1 VPNLPIPPLLRAMR
15 PQQWVKNLFVLA
27 PIVFAHRLGDRALVG
42 RALLLLAAFCAGA
55 SAIYLWNDVRD
66 RQADRHHPLK
76 QKRPIASGAVSVTLA
91 TTVAVVLAAAALG
104 AGAALGRAVMALV
117 LAFLLLNALYTAWLK
132 HVVILDVMVI
142 AVGYLLRVEA
152 GAAAVHVAVS
162 SWLLLCTLFVA
173 VFLGFSKRRH
183 ELLLLAD
190 RAADQRR
197 VLSHYSPTFLDQMI
211 SVVTASTVIC
221 YALYAMADESVAKHG
236 RGLVYSV
243 PFVLFGVFRYL
254 YLCYQRPGHANPTE
268 DVLTDP
274 PFLVNFALWA
284 LLVLAVLYVL

>member
-1 VPNLPIPPLLRAMR
+1 MEKIRMPPLLRAMR

-27 PIVFAHRLGDRALVG
+27 PVVFAHRLGDPALVG
-42 RALLLLAAFCAGA
+42 RALLALAAFCAGA
-55 SAIYLWNDVRD
+55 SAIYLANDVRD
-66 RQADRHHPLK
+66 READRHHPLK
-76 QKRPIASGAVSVTLA
+76 QKRPIARGEVSVATALA
-91 TTVAVVLAAAALG
+91 VAAVLAVAAIA
-104 AGAALGRAVMALV
+104 AGAALGRAVLALV
-117 LAFLLLNALYTAWLK
+117 LAFLLLNALYTAYLK
-132 HVVILDVMVI
+132 HVVILDVMVLAI
-142 AVGYLLRVEA
+142 GYLLRVEA
-152 GAAAVHVAVS
+152 GAAAVGVAVS

-197 VLSHYSPTFLDQMI
+197 VLSHYSPAFLDQMI

-236 RGLVYSV
+236 RSLVYTV

-254 YLCYQRPGHANPTE
+254 YLTYQRPGHANPTE
-268 DVLTDP
+268 EVLTDP
-274 PFLVNFALWA
+274 PFLVNVALWA
-284 LLVLAVLYVL
+284 ALVLAVLYAG